1 MTTADQE
8 RSERPRVLFL
18 CTHNSARSQMAE
30 SFLRHYGR
38 GRFEA
43 CSAGL
48 EPTQVHP
55 LARQVL
61 EDVGI
66 DSLELH
72 AKAVNAFLAKVSV
85 NVAIVVCATAHESCP
100 RLFPFAKRTLYWPF
114 DDPAAAT
121 GTAAE
126 KLAAFRRVRDEI
138 ETRVRR
144 FLAEGV

>member
-1 MTTADQE
+1 
-8 RSERPRVLFL
+8 
-18 CTHNSARSQMAE
+18 
-30 SFLRHYGR
+30 
-38 GRFEA
+38 
-43 CSAGL
+43 
-48 EPTQVHP
+48 
-55 LARQVL
+55 VL